1 MHFLI
6 FAGGAGTR
14 LWPISRSK
22 SPKQF
27 EKLKDSKSTL
37 QMAIERIAPF
47 GLDQVYISTG
57 DHYIDLVAAQVP
69 ELPRDHILG
78 EPARRD
84 LAAAV
89 LLALLRLKKDGVTG
103 TVALLWADHFM
114 DRPENFRA
122 ALTRAE
128 ELIGENPNRFVFL
141 AEEPRFANHNLGWIK
156 LGNAVG
162 DGTYFFE
169 GWKYRPEFALCEK
182 MFASGVWKWNPGYFV
197 VDLDFVLRLYEQHQP
212 ELYEHVLRMVAGDID
227 LATEYATLPALSF
240 DTAII
245 EKVAPSE
252 AVVLPV
258 SLGWSDPGT
267 LYALKEALHT
277 APEHN
282 VLVGNTYE
290 LDTTDSLIFNEE
302 PHKLVSVIGL
312 EGMVVVNTKDAL
324 LVCHKDRVPDIKT
337 LLAKLSEDGK
347 ESYL

>member
-1 MHFLI
+1 MNFLI

-14 LWPISRSK
+14 LWPISRAH

-27 EKLKDSKSTL
+27 EKLKDDQSTL
-37 QMAIERIAPF
+37 QMAVERILPF
-47 GLDQVYISTG
+47 GLSNVYISTS
-57 DHYIDLVAAQVP
+57 DRYVELVRSQVP
-69 ELPRDHILG
+69 LLPSEHILG

-89 LLALLRLKKDGVTG
+89 LLALLRLKQSGVTG
-103 TVALLWADHFM
+103 TIALLWADHFM
-114 DRPENFRA
+114 DHPENFRT
-122 ALTRAE
+122 ALIRAE
-128 ELIGENPNRFVFL
+128 ELIKENPNRFVFL

-156 LGNAVG
+156 LGNPVG

-169 GWKYRPEFALCEK
+169 GWKYRPELALCEK

-197 VDLDFVLRLYEQHQP
+197 VDLDFVLRLYEIHQP
-212 ELYEHVLRMVAGDID
+212 ELYERVSGMVRGDLD
-227 LATEYATLPALSF
+227 LASEYSTLPALSF
-240 DTAII
+240 DNAII
-245 EKVAPSE
+245 EKVAPHE

-258 SLGWSDPGT
+258 ELGWSDPGT

-277 APEHN
+277 SPEHT
-282 VLVGNTYE
+282 VTVGNTYA
-290 LDTTDSLIFNEE
+290 LDTTDSFIFNEE

-324 LVCHKDRVPDIKT
+324 LVCHKDQVPDIKT
-337 LLAKLSEDGK
+337 LLAKLSEEGK